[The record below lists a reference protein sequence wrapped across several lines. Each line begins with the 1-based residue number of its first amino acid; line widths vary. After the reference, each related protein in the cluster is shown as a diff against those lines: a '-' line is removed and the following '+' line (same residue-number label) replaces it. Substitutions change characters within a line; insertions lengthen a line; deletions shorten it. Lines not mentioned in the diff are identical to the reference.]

1 MTHTMDLAGIRLRGV
16 CKIFHFDCTGIA
28 LAKGD
33 FAVVSTERGVALGEV
48 DRCVR
53 DFTPTGEKTQ
63 WPRVLRVATA
73 DDLRI
78 HKENEKREAEAHAV
92 CVKRIAARGL
102 DMKLVRSEILLDRSK
117 AIFYFTADGRID
129 FRELVK
135 DLAHELRTRIEMR
148 QIGVRD
154 EARIIGGIGPCGKEL
169 CCASF
174 LADFE
179 PITVKMAKDQKLS
192 LNPAKLS
199 GVCGRL
205 MCCLIYEHESYG
217 CKGACG
223 APRPRRPEGA
233 APPKAQP
240 QAAQPKEPQQGGAEK
255 PQGDRPPR
263 GPRSGPRDPRPRR
276 EGRPPAPSP
285 AVQPERTVAPAA
297 PEAPAPPTPDKEDAP

>member
-1 MTHTMDLAGIRLRGV
+1 MELAGIKLRGV
-16 CKIFHFDCTGIA
+16 CKTYHFDCTDVP
-28 LAKGD
+28 LEKGD

-48 DRCVR
+48 VHRLR
-53 DFTPTGEKTQ
+53 DFTPTGEKTT
-63 WPRVLRVATA
+63 WPRALRIATA

-78 HKENEKREAEAHAV
+78 HKENERREAEAQAI
-92 CVKRIAARGL
+92 CVKRISARGL

-154 EARIIGGIGPCGKEL
+154 EARAIGGIGPCGKEL

-174 LADFE
+174 LTDFE
-179 PITVKMAKDQKLS
+179 PITVKMAKDQRLS

-217 CKGACG
+217 CKGGACG
-223 APRPRRPEGA
+223 GKGGRRETAGKPQQPSAEKPSRPPQGGGERPARQQPSRPGQDPRRRGPSAAGAPPPAAEPAA
-233 APPKAQP
+233 APPAPVDAPAKA
-240 QAAQPKEPQQGGAEK
+240 
-255 PQGDRPPR
+255 
-263 GPRSGPRDPRPRR
+263 
-276 EGRPPAPSP
+276 APTTP
-285 AVQPERTVAPAA
+285 QPEEGP
-297 PEAPAPPTPDKEDAP
+297 